1 MAKALAGCGEISL
14 LAHGQYQ
21 TAPARIAE
29 RLSAMRGASCPE
41 ALSGL
46 AEDVAMAAE
55 VLGHSSPRMEAGGWF
70 RARDYAAALFSQVA
84 GGEMTQP
91 GRDAIEAGASY
102 APSRAGLA
110 KNLEFVALVLLSQRR
125 LAWRSVLSL
134 RRVDRALRVA
144 LLYLSLA
151 LGSAG
156 SVRGTWW
163 IGPGG
168 SPSAMSGPHA
178 PPPRLAPNGWRCG
191 MRFWSA
197 GLIRKP
203 SWGWPRANPEPW
215 ETTCHK

>member
-1 MAKALAGCGEISL
+1 
-14 LAHGQYQ
+14 
-21 TAPARIAE
+21 
-29 RLSAMRGASCPE
+29 
-41 ALSGL
+41 
-46 AEDVAMAAE
+46 MAAE

-156 SVRGTWW
+156 SVRGDLVDRARRLSKRYVRAPRPATEAGAQWL
-163 IGPGG
+163 
-168 SPSAMSGPHA
+168 AMRDALLERWPYSETVMG
-178 PPPRLAPNGWRCG
+178 LA
-191 MRFWSA
+191 
-197 GLIRKP
+197 
-203 SWGWPRANPEPW
+203 
-215 ETTCHK
+215 